1 MFKKLIIDFAFYLQT
16 SKSYQARKHFYEN
29 LLNNNKYK
37 YKKYLDILMISL
49 IFISVAVLIR
59 EVKHPIHDYLFYFNS
74 YVISI
79 IFLIEYL
86 FRFWIHSSISKII
99 VERAE
104 HDSFLAHEVNL
115 YKAFKKIVIVK
126 LSYIF
131 SLTAII
137 DILAVMPFFHELRLL
152 RLFILFRVFKL
163 FRYANSFQTLVSV
176 LASKKFEFF
185 TLGIFA
191 SVVIFVSS
199 VLIYVME
206 ANNPASPVKTMFEAV
221 YWSIVTISTVG
232 YGDVVP
238 ITHEGRMV
246 ALVVIIAGIAVLAF
260 TTSLVVSAFTEK
272 IDEIKEIKTIEDIT
286 KLKNVYLICGY
297 EDLAQD
303 VAKKLKKHGSSII
316 VLDSDLQKI
325 STAKNDG
332 FTALQYDP
340 GETESYKKLHLS
352 MEKQVKAILCLH
364 EDDVANV
371 YTALTVR
378 SLSKE
383 VHILSLLMENSNR
396 KKLEYAGINKLIY
409 PQELIGL
416 ITKELVGQPVA
427 FEVVHELRSESSNV
441 NITEILITQRILET
455 YALVSELNNKDFRVV
470 LLGVYKKNSEH
481 FYFNAMGETLLEA
494 GDFLLVIGYK
504 VFIKEFEQYLHTRIH
519 DE

>member
-1 MFKKLIIDFAFYLQT
+1 M
-16 SKSYQARKHFYEN
+16 
-29 LLNNNKYK
+29 
-37 YKKYLDILMISL
+37 
-49 IFISVAVLIR
+49 
-59 EVKHPIHDYLFYFNS
+59 FYFNS